1 MKPAAQGGPATAGPA
16 PGRLR
21 FRLPKWAAT
30 LKLVVR
36 ESFDAFVRNA
46 QFDTAAMLAYYG
58 FLSVIPLLL
67 LMLVGSSRFVLAFGG
82 AREGVLAAAEDLLPG
97 LGGPML
103 RELETLSRQGIWS
116 LLSLVLL
123 LWSVTPLAAGLR
135 AAFARV
141 FSPDRPLSFLK
152 SKLRDLAGALT
163 LVGLFAIIVMG
174 KIVYAMLSD
183 RFQVRFSVSTDVMN
197 IAFTFAFAL
206 GGLCFFYAMFVPVR
220 LRFVEILAGALVAL
234 ALLWVLRPAF
244 SAFLR
249 YNPNYG
255 FAFGSLKAV
264 FLMFTWVYFSF
275 SIILYGAEIMAG
287 ARRRDV
293 VLLRGFLAGTS
304 GPDHGA
310 PVLIHKF
317 LRTYPDGG
325 EVFAEGAE
333 GHEMFFIRAGAVD
346 LVRGG
351 QTLSRMEAGR
361 YFGEMAMLIDAR
373 RSAGAVAAP
382 GTELIAISRDNFD
395 TILRENPQIAQ
406 AILREMAVRLRHTD
420 ERWHAAAA
428 GASNSGGG
436 AEDVRG

>member
-1 MKPAAQGGPATAGPA
+1 M
-16 PGRLR
+16 LR
-21 FRLPKWAAT
+21 GAAT
-30 LKLVVR
+30 FKLVLR

-67 LMLVGSSRFVLAFGG
+67 LVLVGSSRFVLASGA
-82 AREGVLAAAEDLLPG
+82 AREAAMASAEDLLPG

-123 LWSVTPLAAGLR
+123 FWSITPLSAGIR

-141 FSPDRPLSFLK
+141 FTPERPMSFLR

-163 LVGLFAIIVMG
+163 LVGLFAIVVIG
-174 KIVYAMLSD
+174 KIVYVMLSD
-183 RFQVRFSVSTDVMN
+183 RFQFDFSVSVDAMN
-197 IAFTFAFAL
+197 LAFTFGFAL
-206 GGLCFFYAMFVPVR
+206 AALCFFYAMFVPVR
-220 LRFVEILAGALVAL
+220 LRFVEVLAGALVAL
-234 ALLWVLRPAF
+234 LLLWILRPAF

-275 SIILYGAEIMAG
+275 VIILYGAEIMAG

-293 VLLRGFLAGTS
+293 VLLRGFLAGTA

-317 LRTYPDGG
+317 LRTYPEGG
-325 EVFAEGAE
+325 TVFAERDE
-333 GHEMFFIRAGAVD
+333 GHEMFYIRSGAVE
-346 LVRGG
+346 LTHGG
-351 QTLSRMEAGR
+351 RVMTRMEAGR
-361 YFGEMAMLIDAR
+361 YFGEMAMLLDAR
-373 RSAGAVAAP
+373 RTATAVAAP
-382 GTELIAISRDNFD
+382 GTELVAISRGNFD
-395 TILRENPQIAQ
+395 TILRENPQIAH
-406 AILREMAVRLRHTD
+406 AILREMAVRLKHTD
-420 ERWHAAAA
+420 ERLHAASGGAAAA
-428 GASNSGGG
+428 PPAESNSAGGTEEEG
-436 AEDVRG
+436 IKT